1 VTREQVWETVTTF
14 LVGEFGRLLEV
25 RDVRRIRRVLGEGWT
40 VTVVL
45 NASSG
50 DLHVADVVID
60 ENGAMSPRIDANTI
74 IAAVKQARTE
84 RPPPPAEDMGD
95 LGDFGGGDDESNA
108 LDALEM
114 NEDPA
119 DVRATRAIAQGDPA
133 LLREA
138 RDILPRLLTDH
149 EKRGTTLLMM
159 AEVEMKL
166 GESNLAKGYL
176 EAASREL
183 GDRFDMPALERCAS
197 VALELYGKEAF
208 AQSTI
213 HALLGESRARLK
225 PVGDIM
231 QSRSFAGLPP
241 ALGAALEPNVWLE
254 TLAPGEDLVKE
265 GEPSK
270 NVYVVRSGLLGVW
283 LEKPSGGKWLVRCCF
298 PGWLVGESS
307 VLQENA
313 QCTATLRAERV
324 SEVWTIPADAMR
336 AAMSAF
342 PELAERISATK
353 QIHRIDSFF
362 SMHETMGQ
370 LDVQVRDEMLSC
382 LRRLETFEKETTLLQ
397 ANEAPNVACLVAR
410 GEVQLFEPGKPDAV
424 GSISADGFY
433 GVRDAIHGIASGVQ
447 AVARPGTTIAFF
459 DADRLRALCLR
470 SPAHVVAVLERL
482 G

>member
-1 VTREQVWETVTTF
+1 MTREQVWEKVTSF
-14 LVGEFGRLLEV
+14 LVREFGRLLEL
-25 RDVRRIRRVLGEGWT
+25 RDVRRIRRVMGEGWM

-45 NASSG
+45 HASTG
-50 DLHVADVVID
+50 DIHVADVVMD
-60 ENGAMSPRIDANTI
+60 ENGTMSPPIDADTI
-74 IAAVKQARTE
+74 VAAVKRVLTE
-84 RPPPPAEDMGD
+84 APLGPSEDMGD
-95 LGDFGGGDDESNA
+95 LDEFGPADDEGDA
-108 LDALEM
+108 LNALEM

-119 DVRATRAIAQGDPA
+119 DVRAARALQQGDPA
-133 LLREA
+133 SLREA
-138 RDILPRLLTDH
+138 RDMLPRLLADH
-149 EKRGTTLLMM
+149 EKRGATLLMM

-166 GESNLAKGYL
+166 GESNIAKGYL
-176 EAASREL
+176 EAGSREL

-197 VALELYGKEAF
+197 VALELYGKEAY
-208 AQSTI
+208 AKSAI
-213 HALLGESRARLK
+213 HALLEESRARLK
-225 PVGDIM
+225 PVRDIM
-231 QSRSFAGLPP
+231 DSRSFAGLPP
-241 ALGAALEPNVWLE
+241 ELKAAIEPNLSLG

-298 PGWLVGESS
+298 PGWLVGETS

-313 QCTATLRAERV
+313 RCTATLRAERV

-342 PELAERISATK
+342 PELGDRISATK

-382 LRRLETFEKETTLLQ
+382 LRRLETFEKETTVLP
-397 ANEAPNVACLVAR
+397 ANEAPKVACLVAR
-410 GEVQLFEPGKPDAV
+410 GEVLLFEPGKRSAV
-424 GSISADGFY
+424 GSIGADGFY
-433 GVRDAIHGIASGVQ
+433 GVRDAIHEIASGLQ
-447 AVARPGTTIAFF
+447 AVARPGTTVAFF